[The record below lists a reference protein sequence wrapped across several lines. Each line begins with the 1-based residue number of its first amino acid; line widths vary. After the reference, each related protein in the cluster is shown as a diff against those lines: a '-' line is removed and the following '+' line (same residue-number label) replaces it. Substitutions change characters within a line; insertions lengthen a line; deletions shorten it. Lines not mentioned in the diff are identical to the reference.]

1 MLQQIVEWM
10 EDKNIFCRKRK
21 TNEERAMGILLYHAG
36 LSYEKTGLFLGVSYE
51 AVRKWIIKGRE
62 LFSHT
67 VVKKERARIAVDEKI
82 IKRGNEYLYLWAAVN
97 LGNEHVIAVSV
108 TTGRSYLEAMRFL
121 RRVKQVCKGKLPRI
135 FVDGGVW
142 YPWALQRVG
151 FTYSVVCFGP
161 RSAVE
166 WNDSFHLL
174 TGESGDFGK
183 SFLLMLV
190 SKA

>member
-1 MLQQIVEWM
+1 M
-10 EDKNIFCRKRK
+10 
-21 TNEERAMGILLYHAG
+21 
-36 LSYEKTGLFLGVSYE
+36 
-51 AVRKWIIKGRE
+51 
-62 LFSHT
+62 
-67 VVKKERARIAVDEKI
+67 DEKI
-82 IKRGNEYLYLWAAVN
+82 IKRGNEYLYLWAAVD
-97 LGNEHVIAVSV
+97 LDDGQVIAVMI

-174 TGESGDFGK
+174 TGESGDSGK
-183 SFLLMLV
+183 NFLLMLV
-190 SKA
+190 SRA